1 MAINLAEKYAKAAQE
16 RFYKDSLTSN
26 SFSKDMD
33 MEFVGVKTVKV
44 YEINTAT
51 LGDYQRTGTS
61 RYGTPADLED
71 TVSEY
76 TMTQDKAFT
85 YTIDKGNAKEQF
97 NVKQAGTSLKRQM
110 REVVI
115 PAMDKYRFDKW
126 ASGAGTTET
135 IEAPTADTIA
145 GLIMDG
151 TVVLDDALVP
161 TSGRT
166 LYITSANYKFL
177 KLCSE
182 YVQIDRLGEKALAKG
197 IVGEFD
203 GMPVVKVPS
212 SYFPANVQFMII
224 LKDSAISPVK
234 LNDYKIHVDPPG
246 ISGDL
251 VEGRVMYDAF
261 VKSSKKKGIYV
272 AKTSG

>member
-1 MAINLAEKYAKAAQE
+1 MAINLAEKYAQAAME

-44 YEINTAT
+44 WDVNTAA

-71 TVSEY
+71 NVTEY

-97 NVKQAGTSLKRQM
+97 NVKQAGTSLKREL
-110 REVVI
+110 REVVV
-115 PAMDKYRFDKW
+115 PAIDKYRFDKW
-126 ASGAGTTET
+126 AAGAGTTDT
-135 IEAPTADTIA
+135 IEAPTPDTIA
-145 GLIMDG
+145 GLVMDG
-151 TVVLDDALVP
+151 TVKMDEELVP
-161 TSGRT
+161 ANGRT
-166 LYITSANYKFL
+166 LYITAANYKNL

-182 YVQIDRLGEKALAKG
+182 FITIDRLGEKALAKG
-197 IVGEFD
+197 VIGEFD
-203 GMPVVKVPS
+203 GMPVVKVPT
-212 SYFPANVQFMII
+212 SYFPANVQFMIV

-234 LNDYKIHVDPPG
+234 LNDYKIHKDPPG

-251 VEGRVMYDAF
+251 VEGRIMYDAF
-261 VKSSKKKGIYV
+261 VKSTKKKGIYV
-272 AKTSG
+272 AKTAG

>member
-1 MAINLAEKYAKAAQE
+1 MICSSQIA
-16 RFYKDSLTSN
+16 RFD
-26 SFSKDMD
+26 DA
-33 MEFVGVKTVKV
+33 GVTNRR
-44 YEINTAT
+44 ENN
-51 LGDYQRTGTS
+51 D
-61 RYGTPADLED
+61 
-71 TVSEY
+71 
-76 TMTQDKAFT
+76 
-85 YTIDKGNAKEQF
+85 TIDKGNAKEQF

-126 ASGAGTTET
+126 ASGAGTTQT
-135 IEAPTADTIA
+135 IEAPAADNIA
-145 GLIMDG
+145 GFIMDG
-151 TVVLDDALVP
+151 TVALDEALVP
-161 TSGRT
+161 TNGRT
-166 LYITSANYKFL
+166 LYISAPNYKFL

-234 LNDYKIHVDPPG
+234 LNDYKIHTDPPG